1 MSNSPNT
8 IKCPECGNK
17 INVSDILYHQL
28 DEELSKKYKD
38 QLAEEQEKIK
48 EHEQKLEE
56 EIEEIEREKQ
66 KYQKKIKEG
75 IQQGIEQEKSKLET
89 SLREKVEKEQSD
101 RIQSLEDEL
110 TMKTDQ
116 VKELNRSKA
125 EIERLKREKNE
136 LREEIELEAEQK
148 LSKELSKER
157 EKIKKSEEDKIK
169 LQISERDQI
178 INQLNEKLK
187 EAQRKAEQGSSQLQ
201 GEVQELAIIE
211 WLSGKFPLDK
221 VERVKKG
228 KSGADCIQTVHD
240 ISRQNCGTIYYES
253 KRTKRFQPSWIEK
266 FKSDIREQKADIG
279 VLVTEVMPADMEH
292 LGQKEGIWVCS
303 FTEFKGLCYV
313 LRESIIKVSNA
324 IATQQNK
331 GDKMGLLYSFL
342 TSNEFKLQVEGIVEG
357 FSQMKTDLEAEKRA
371 MNSLW
376 SKREKQIEKVLSN
389 TINMY
394 GSIKGIAGNA
404 VQSVPLL
411 ELPSGNEDNK

>member
-1 MSNSPNT
+1 
-8 IKCPECGNK
+8 
-17 INVSDILYHQL
+17 
-28 DEELSKKYKD
+28 
-38 QLAEEQEKIK
+38 
-48 EHEQKLEE
+48 
-56 EIEEIEREKQ
+56 
-66 KYQKKIKEG
+66 
-75 IQQGIEQEKSKLET
+75 
-89 SLREKVEKEQSD
+89 
-101 RIQSLEDEL
+101 
-110 TMKTDQ
+110 MKTDQ

-125 EIERLKREKNE
+125 EIERLKREKDE

-201 GEVQELAIIE
+201 GEVQELAIVE
-211 WLSGKFPLDK
+211 WLSDKFPLDK

-228 KSGADCIQTVHD
+228 KSGADCLQTVHD
-240 ISRQNCGTIYYES
+240 TSRQNCGTIYYES
-253 KRTKRFQPSWIEK
+253 KRTKNFNLSWIEK

-279 VLVTEVMPADMEH
+279 VLVTEAMPADMEH

-324 IATQQNK
+324 VAVQQNK

-357 FSQMKTDLEAEKRA
+357 FTQMKTDLESEKKS
-371 MNSLW
+371 MTSIW
-376 SKREKQIEKVLSN
+376 KKREKQIEKVLLN

-411 ELPSGNEDNK
+411 ELPSGNEDNN